1 MNSCK
6 LDILTNV
13 NLDNSKALL
22 IYSKPTE
29 IGVQITLYCQGSKV
43 VQPLIPYYIFN
54 QYEGNEFFHESIIP
68 DSYLNGLHE

>member
-6 LDILTNV
+6 LNILTNV

-22 IYSKPTE
+22 IYSKPNG
-29 IGVQITLYCQGSKV
+29 IGVQKTLYCQGSKV

-54 QYEGNEFFHESIIP
+54 
-68 DSYLNGLHE
+68 